1 MTTTENVRAHLAPE
15 AGEGASAYVDPLDI
29 GDAILEVYDDHEPRI
44 ASLEASGNVGTSD
57 LADSAVTTAKIADSA
72 VTSAKIAD
80 SAVTSA
86 KIADGTIVTGDLADS
101 AVTSAKIADGTIATG
116 DLADSAVTSAK
127 IAAGTIV
134 SSDLAT
140 SAVATSNIADSA
152 VTSAKIA
159 DGTIVA
165 GDLADGAVTS
175 AKILDGTIATADL
188 ADGAVTSAKIA
199 DGTIATGDLADSA
212 VTSAKIADGTIV
224 NADVNASAAI
234 DVAKLSGVVASA
246 NAGNLLDYASATLD
260 TSTGFWQGSASTLA
274 VNTSDPYAGVGCL
287 EATATGSAQFYVS
300 ASKTVQVTPGQPYTL
315 TYAAKSATRNLQVYF
330 TWTNAVGGTVL
341 DQGITKGACASW
353 TVFSDTRVAPAGAT
367 CVAVHFYAMTAGS
380 AGDTL
385 LLDRIGLWAGAGGL
399 WAPPGTPIANLGT
412 YTDETVGRRI
422 FTWDTAN
429 NRWQMTY
436 GDTGWREILT
446 FDAAGTVTRGAF
458 HANNHWG
465 PLAGSSGYVRV
476 RRSGGMLRFS
486 VRSIAATLSANYA
499 ATAVTVLPSGF
510 EFGSSDDGCPVVA
523 TPAGTAAARKGALVS
538 GSYSLNVLAIT
549 QPGAAGDYLGMQSFG
564 VPCDTAWP
572 TSLPGIAVGTIPQ

>member
-1 MTTTENVRAHLAPE
+1 MTTT
-15 AGEGASAYVDPLDI
+15 AGITSRGYRYPGDDSATDVP
-29 GDAILEVYDDHEPRI
+29 GDLKK
-44 ASLEASGNVGTSD
+44 
-57 LADSAVTTAKIADSA
+57 LADDVNADVAAVAADGAVTTAKIAASA

-80 SAVTSA
+80 A
-86 KIADGTIVTGDLADS
+86 TIVTGDLADS

-159 DGTIVA
+159 D
-165 GDLADGAVTS
+165 D
-175 AKILDGTIATADL
+175 
-188 ADGAVTSAKIA
+188 
-199 DGTIATGDLADSA
+199 
-212 VTSAKIADGTIV
+212 TIV
-224 NADVNASAAI
+224 NADINSAAAI
-234 DVAKLSGVVASA
+234 DVSKLSGVVATA
-246 NAGNLLDYASATLD
+246 TVGNLLDYASATLD
-260 TSTGFWQGSASTLA
+260 TSTGFWSGSASTRA

-341 DQGITKGACASW
+341 DQGIPKGACTSW

-367 CVAVHFYAMTAGS
+367 CVAIHFYATTAGS

-436 GDTGWREILT
+436 GDTGWREINALQTAAALT
-446 FDAAGTVTRGAF
+446 KFPNAVLSVRRVNSSVDVRWFSDTGTVAGAAGTAICSTLTGFRPGVIQGRGIVGSAV
-458 HANNHWG
+458 NV
-465 PLAGSSGYVRV
+465 SSG
-476 RRSGGMLRFS
+476 LPS
-486 VRSIAATLSANYA
+486 VHGVYSDGAALNIATTADSAN
-499 ATAVTVLPSGF
+499 
-510 EFGSSDDGCPVVA
+510 
-523 TPAGTAAARKGALVS
+523 
-538 GSYSLNVLAIT
+538 NVLASLSYT
-549 QPGAAGDYLGMQSFG
+549 TNDS
-564 VPCDTAWP
+564 WP
-572 TSLPGIAVGTIPQ
+572 TALPGNAIGTIPQ

>member
-1 MTTTENVRAHLAPE
+1 LTTT
-15 AGEGASAYVDPLDI
+15 AGTTSRGYRYPGDASATDVP
-29 GDAILEVYDDHEPRI
+29 GDLKK
-44 ASLEASGNVGTSD
+44 
-57 LADSAVTTAKIADSA
+57 LADDVNTDVAAVAADGAVTTAKIAASA

-80 SAVTSA
+80 A
-86 KIADGTIVTGDLADS
+86 TIVTGDLADG
-101 AVTSAKIADGTIATG
+101 AVTSAKI
-116 DLADSAVTSAK
+116 L
-127 IAAGTIV
+127 
-134 SSDLAT
+134 
-140 SAVATSNIADSA
+140 
-152 VTSAKIA
+152 

-246 NAGNLLDYASATLD
+246 TVGNLLDYASATLD

-315 TYAAKSATRNLQVYF
+315 TYAAKSATRNLQVYL
-330 TWTNAVGGTVL
+330 TWTNAAGGTVL
-341 DQGITKGACASW
+341 DQGIPKGACTSW

-367 CVAVHFYAMTAGS
+367 CVAIHFYAMTAGS

-436 GDTGWREILT
+436 GDTGWREINALQTAAALT
-446 FDAAGTVTRGAF
+446 KFPNAVLSVRRVNSSVDVRWFSDTGTVAGAAGTAICSTLTGFRPGVIQGRGIVGSAVN
-458 HANNHWG
+458 A
-465 PLAGSSGYVRV
+465 SSG
-476 RRSGGMLRFS
+476 LPS
-486 VRSIAATLSANYA
+486 VHGVYSDGAALNIATTADSAN
-499 ATAVTVLPSGF
+499 
-510 EFGSSDDGCPVVA
+510 
-523 TPAGTAAARKGALVS
+523 
-538 GSYSLNVLAIT
+538 NVLASLSYT
-549 QPGAAGDYLGMQSFG
+549 TNDS
-564 VPCDTAWP
+564 WP
-572 TSLPGIAVGTIPQ
+572 TALPGNAIGTIPQ